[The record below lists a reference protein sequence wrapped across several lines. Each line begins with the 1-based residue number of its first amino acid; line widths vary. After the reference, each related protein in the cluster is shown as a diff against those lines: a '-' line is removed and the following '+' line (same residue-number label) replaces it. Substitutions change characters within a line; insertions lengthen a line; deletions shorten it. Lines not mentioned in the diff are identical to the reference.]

1 MMMMDNVVVV
11 FSGRG
16 RERGEGILW
25 SVGSVAPRPGRLVEA
40 VERRGLLGV
49 VRYGLARRLE
59 RLRARQ
65 DQLGRF

>member
-1 MMMMDNVVVV
+1 MMDNVVVV
-11 FSGRG
+11 FNGRGRASSGRG
-16 RERGEGILW
+16 G
-25 SVGSVAPRPGRLVEA
+25 GSCGAWVVSLRPGRLVEA

-49 VRYGLARRLE
+49 VRYE

>member
-1 MMMMDNVVVV
+1 MMGANNVVVV
-11 FSGRG
+11 FLVVVVGKGGRDLV
-16 RERGEGILW
+16 E
-25 SVGSVAPRPGRLVEA
+25 VGSVLRPGRLVEA